1 MCSHF
6 SSEASFARQWT
17 MQVLQTLQTGTS
29 VLFFSGCV
37 CTLGPPVLPS
47 LEEMDHSRLEPKES
61 GTTICP
67 SPAHC
72 RGNPGRDG
80 CQHHPQPRPAHR
92 TIRQASR
99 RGSSPPSRCFRG
111 RAADFRMGSDL
122 PRVVSSELGF
132 VTSKA
137 TLCCLDTGPH

>member
-1 MCSHF
+1 MRSHF

-61 GTTICP
+61 GTTVCP

-92 TIRQASR
+92 KAGLTERQL
-99 RGSSPPSRCFRG
+99 PSL
-111 RAADFRMGSDL
+111 SLL
-122 PRVVSSELGF
+122 PRAGRGLQNG
-132 VTSKA
+132 KRLA
-137 TLCCLDTGPH
+137 PGCQL